1 VKQNLELKKY
11 LQGTTNVRNH
21 AKATTRNY
29 AEIFGNS
36 IFTQQTF
43 LLVPFLF
50 PFQENKV
57 KMVMGPCYQRR
68 RHNDVAFSPSPPF
81 CPPPALR
88 RPATAHR
95 SSPPSSAPIHQ
106 ATARPSHRL
115 LRPLLLLAATAT
127 SLSRAAGRVTGG
139 RGWVRRG
146 VGHRKKKNLTWN
158 VY

>member
-1 VKQNLELKKY
+1 MQNCRQSSVKQNLELKKY

-81 CPPPALR
+81 FVLRLLSGVRPPPIAPR
-88 RPATAHR
+88 RLPQ
-95 SSPPSSAPIHQ
+95 PPSTKPPLAPP
-106 ATARPSHRL
+106 TSFFGRYCYWLPLPPLFPGRP
-115 LRPLLLLAATAT
+115 
-127 SLSRAAGRVTGG
+127 GE
-139 RGWVRRG
+139 
-146 VGHRKKKNLTWN
+146 
-158 VY
+158 